1 MYLRKLRS
9 VVDSSELGK
18 LLFLKEIFIF
28 KEKLSFEIKEGQ
40 FLIRMGAVME
50 ITKILVLFVEI
61 KILVIF
67 LH

>member
-9 VVDSSELGK
+9 AVDSSELEK
-18 LLFLKEIFIF
+18 LLFLKEMLIF

-50 ITKILVLFVEI
+50 ITKILVLFAEI
-61 KILVIF
+61 KILVIL

>member
-1 MYLRKLRS
+1 M
-9 VVDSSELGK
+9 DSSELGK
-18 LLFLKEIFIF
+18 LLFLKEILIF

-50 ITKILVLFVEI
+50 ITKILVLFVET

-67 LH
+67 LR